1 MSYNGG
7 GGAGYDYRGH
17 DSRGGGDQ
25 RRGYDDPNRPSS
37 GGSGG
42 GYDQQRRG
50 YDQQREGY
58 DQQHRG
64 YDQQREGYDQQRGGY
79 DQQHGGYDQQR
90 GGYDQ
95 QRGGYDQHGYSGQQQ
110 QSYDQRVGHDQRE
123 GYGGGGGSRSSS
135 GYDDYSRGGYGGSN
149 GATVVAATMIAH
161 EVMETEVG
169 TITEEVTGAARVRV
183 METKDVMV
191 DLHLGATTRAAA
203 DTTIVGGM
211 EVAMG
216 ATAVVVGVD
225 MTTGRVVTEPAE
237 LVTMT
242 TLGEDTVVAEM
253 IIGNPIADPR
263 IEEQWSG
270 RAAAR
275 EVHAED
281 ADLQQ
286 EIQICRRPGVARS
299 GRTVQLNVNYFG
311 VSLASAP
318 VEIFKYH
325 VAVERS
331 PDLEADSK
339 YGPSGPDQKDE
350 NMGDEP
356 REEGKDT
363 KDAEMA
369 EPSTDVPPP
378 KNEPRPERP
387 LPRSLVRNIIN
398 AALRQYEG
406 EFGGVRVVHDG
417 MAALYSP
424 TMLPWNSKDFTD
436 VNPDSTNSVPAPPP
450 APAAGDAGDVPRRR
464 FRGPRTFV
472 VKMKLVET
480 ISTASLKEY
489 YTNPDV
495 NVMPVLQALDV
506 VARHL
511 GAQRLIAVGRNFF
524 TMKKT
529 HTLKGGKEL
538 AWGYHQ
544 ALRLGDQKLFMNVD
558 QAATVFYS
566 PGPLMQLAV
575 AALRVRGPDEVR
587 NLAERDMKSLARGLR
602 KIEVVPTH
610 RKDHKRAIFGVSA
623 QPADQT
629 MVDIKGETMSVA
641 AYFSRKYNM
650 QLRYPNL
657 PLVNVG
663 SKRAGKENWLPIEL
677 CEVAPG
683 QRCANINDLDTA
695 EIIRQT
701 SQPPK
706 TRQENIMGQIR
717 QAGFENDPFLAAFGM
732 KLEQHLEA
740 TEARVMDAPD
750 VQYQNVSERP
760 AGGQWSLNGKKIVE
774 GVPLR
779 NWGVIIVSNS
789 SEREVSN
796 FIQKLCDLGSQ
807 RGLPFEDRNP
817 VVIHQDQHR
826 GAQVEELMRM
836 CFQELER
843 RNKGPPQLLMVILP
857 DKRSSSYGD
866 VKRMSDTVLGLP
878 SQCIAS
884 ANLPRAN
891 PQFCA
896 NVCLKINMKLN
907 GKNAVLRDSLPLI
920 STSPTIIIGADVE
933 HPRSGQG
940 SRPSIAAVVASMDRY
955 SAQYAT
961 RVAAQ
966 KTSSDIQQ
974 LPHMLREL
982 FLAYYENTKRKPEH
996 VVYYRDGVS
1005 EGQMFDILQTEM
1017 RALRKAFKMISEDYN
1032 PPVTFIVVNKRHHL
1046 RAFAVNQRDADR
1058 KGNVMPG
1065 TVIDTGV
1072 VNPHRFDFFL
1082 YGHSGIQGTTVPAHY
1097 TVLHDENQMSAEDVQ
1112 RLTYHLGYTFSRC
1125 TRSVSFVTPVYYAHL
1140 ASARARFFLNEGSD
1154 GASTVGSY
1162 NSNMSSFEFAD
1173 VHAGVL
1179 NRMFYIVMHWDAETK
1194 RMQPTPEGVAFYH
1207 ALLDDLEAHMMQ
1219 AVVTL
1224 YHFDLPAALQSQLE
1238 PTTGWLNP
1246 DIVTHFEEF
1255 AELAFREFGGKVKY
1269 WATFNEP
1276 LTFISG
1282 GYGSCDAAP
1291 GGVNP
1296 SDTNTYTVAHHVLLS
1311 HAKAVEIYRR
1321 LQEKTSLVDKKS
1333 RIGIVLN
1340 AEFGYPVNETNA
1352 LDVAAAERKMQFDI
1366 GWFLMP
1372 LVTGDY
1378 PEVMRQRVG
1387 NRLPQFTPDE
1397 AALVKGSYDIFMLN
1411 HYYSRMVTDCDS
1423 PRSELTCDEL
1433 PLGHAR
1439 DRGIDDTR
1447 APSGARV
1454 PPASNPECSWLTGYP
1469 DGYLAT
1475 IKWLHTKDPAAAILL
1490 TENGWCGD
1498 EQVEN
1503 LDQLWYFQAYVEQ
1516 VYKAVVED
1524 NIPIIGYTAW
1534 SFLDNNEWGSYK
1546 QRFGLHYVNFT
1557 TETSSR
1563 SPVMA
1568 DLTRIPRPAAKWFAH
1583 VSTTKCLDGWALEGV
1598 EQTAVEETG
1607 EVAAPHERMN
1617 PEAGGN
1623 GVNVPWSLGEVIFL
1637 VVVGI
1642 VVLCVITCE
1651 ALREL
1656 RQSNRG
1662 SPEELEVLITIE

>member
-50 YDQQREGY
+50 IEGTTSNVK
-58 DQQHRG
+58 DTTNSVE
-64 YDQQREGYDQQRGGY
+64 DTTNSMEDTTNSVE
-79 DQQHGGYDQQR
+79 DTTNNVEAVEVTEEAMEVTAATLL
-90 GGYDQ
+90 
-95 QRGGYDQHGYSGQQQ
+95 
-110 QSYDQRVGHDQRE
+110 VGVTEEVIMTTINRAVVDI
-123 GYGGGGGSRSSS
+123 
-135 GYDDYSRGGYGGSN
+135 
-149 GATVVAATMIAH
+149 ATVVAATMIAH

-253 IIGNPIADPR
+253 IVEVTEENPFLVTREVGTVDEMITVVDMTVGVAT
-263 IEEQWSG
+263 IVAMVEVAVTIVVMVAI
-270 RAAAR
+270 AAAIVAVVGTVVTVEEETALVVVTVVT
-275 EVHAED
+275 EVVGAVGEVTV
-281 ADLQQ
+281 AAAM
-286 EIQICRRPGVARS
+286 EGV
-299 GRTVQLNVNYFG
+299 
-311 VSLASAP
+311 
-318 VEIFKYH
+318 H
-325 VAVERS
+325 VAKKVLVLVVCLDRVTNRLVTPSRILALKSSGVDALRLGKSMLRMLICSKKSRFAAAQAWLGAAELCMERS

-387 LPRSLVRNIIN
+387 LPRSLGN
-398 AALRQYEG
+398 L
-406 EFGGVRVVHDG
+406 VVFESS
-417 MAALYSP
+417 M
-424 TMLPWNSKDFTD
+424 T
-436 VNPDSTNSVPAPPP
+436 
-450 APAAGDAGDVPRRR
+450 
-464 FRGPRTFV
+464 
-472 VKMKLVET
+472 
-480 ISTASLKEY
+480 
-489 YTNPDV
+489 
-495 NVMPVLQALDV
+495 ALDV

-511 GAQRLIAVGRNFF
+511 GAQRLIAVG
-524 TMKKT
+524 
-529 HTLKGGKEL
+529 
-538 AWGYHQ
+538 
-544 ALRLGDQKLFMNVD
+544 
-558 QAATVFYS
+558 
-566 PGPLMQLAV
+566 P
-575 AALRVRGPDEVR
+575 LRVRGPDEVR

-760 AGGQWSLNGKKIVE
+760 AGGQWSLNGKKFVE

-1179 NRMFYIVMHWDAETK
+1179 NRMFYM
-1194 RMQPTPEGVAFYH
+1194 
-1207 ALLDDLEAHMMQ
+1207 
-1219 AVVTL
+1219 
-1224 YHFDLPAALQSQLE
+1224 
-1238 PTTGWLNP
+1238 
-1246 DIVTHFEEF
+1246 
-1255 AELAFREFGGKVKY
+1255 
-1269 WATFNEP
+1269 
-1276 LTFISG
+1276 
-1282 GYGSCDAAP
+1282 
-1291 GGVNP
+1291 
-1296 SDTNTYTVAHHVLLS
+1296 
-1311 HAKAVEIYRR
+1311 
-1321 LQEKTSLVDKKS
+1321 
-1333 RIGIVLN
+1333 
-1340 AEFGYPVNETNA
+1340 
-1352 LDVAAAERKMQFDI
+1352 
-1366 GWFLMP
+1366 
-1372 LVTGDY
+1372 
-1378 PEVMRQRVG
+1378 
-1387 NRLPQFTPDE
+1387 
-1397 AALVKGSYDIFMLN
+1397 
-1411 HYYSRMVTDCDS
+1411 
-1423 PRSELTCDEL
+1423 
-1433 PLGHAR
+1433 
-1439 DRGIDDTR
+1439 
-1447 APSGARV
+1447 
-1454 PPASNPECSWLTGYP
+1454 
-1469 DGYLAT
+1469 
-1475 IKWLHTKDPAAAILL
+1475 
-1490 TENGWCGD
+1490 
-1498 EQVEN
+1498 
-1503 LDQLWYFQAYVEQ
+1503 
-1516 VYKAVVED
+1516 
-1524 NIPIIGYTAW
+1524 
-1534 SFLDNNEWGSYK
+1534 
-1546 QRFGLHYVNFT
+1546 
-1557 TETSSR
+1557 
-1563 SPVMA
+1563 
-1568 DLTRIPRPAAKWFAH
+1568 
-1583 VSTTKCLDGWALEGV
+1583 
-1598 EQTAVEETG
+1598 
-1607 EVAAPHERMN
+1607 
-1617 PEAGGN
+1617 
-1623 GVNVPWSLGEVIFL
+1623 
-1637 VVVGI
+1637 
-1642 VVLCVITCE
+1642 
-1651 ALREL
+1651 
-1656 RQSNRG
+1656 
-1662 SPEELEVLITIE
+1662 